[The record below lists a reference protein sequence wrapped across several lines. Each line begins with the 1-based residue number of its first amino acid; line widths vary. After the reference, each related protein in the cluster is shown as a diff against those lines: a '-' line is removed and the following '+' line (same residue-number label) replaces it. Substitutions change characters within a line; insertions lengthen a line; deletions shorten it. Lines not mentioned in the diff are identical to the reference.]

1 MLGLKFIF
9 HDFFEHGI
17 IAVGQVAVVFDPGE
31 LLFMI
36 ADVLPCV
43 NLESVSDCVSSHLLK
58 LLFNFLNLNDFV
70 LAQGSREAGA
80 TASAGKAAQ
89 RTKLTALGLG

>member
-31 LLFMI
+31 FLFMI
-36 ADVLPCV
+36 ADVLPGV
-43 NLESVSDCVSSHLLK
+43 NLESVSDCTSSHFAYSFWVVI
-58 LLFNFLNLNDFV
+58 LF
-70 LAQGSREAGA
+70 
-80 TASAGKAAQ
+80 T
-89 RTKLTALGLG
+89 